1 MQNKSYTLD
10 ERSFILFAHMDELS
24 FIVATHVERATHSI
38 AKHLVGYATMQYM
51 DQGKLFVQYDRRE
64 YSLEGKWFWPCYPG
78 PYTVFHRTADCLF
91 WNHRHL
97 AFQGSLVA
105 HWMATGLWP
114 TEPQPAPTSRDWSL
128 YFDEMSRLA
137 MTPTRIAR
145 LRALNMLEGLL
156 LELAEARETPIKN
169 EPWLE
174 SVLTE
179 MSQEGADYTK
189 IARTQG
195 MALSTFRR
203 RFLKATGT
211 SVHQHTL
218 QTRATKAR
226 TMLIETDLPIKA
238 IADSLG
244 YQNVFY
250 FSRQFKQL
258 IGVSPAQFRAS
269 K

>member
-1 MQNKSYTLD
+1 
-10 ERSFILFAHMDELS
+10 MDDLS
-24 FIVATHVERATHSI
+24 FIVATHVEHATHSI

-51 DQGKLFVQYDRRE
+51 NQGKLFIQYDRRE
-64 YSLEGKWFWPCYPG
+64 YVIEGQWFWPCYPG
-78 PYTVFHRTADCLF
+78 PYTVFRLTPDCKS
-91 WNHRHL
+91 WSHRHL
-97 AFQGSLVA
+97 AFQGPLVA
-105 HWMATGLWP
+105 QWVANGLWP
-114 TEPQPAPTSRDWSL
+114 TEPQPAPKTRNWAE

-137 MTPTRIAR
+137 MTPTRLAR

-156 LELAEARETPIKN
+156 LELAEARETPIRA

-174 SVLTE
+174 SILAQLG
-179 MSQEGADYTK
+179 QEGADYAQ
-189 IARTQG
+189 IAHRQG
-195 MALSTFRR
+195 IALSTFRR

-218 QTRATKAR
+218 LTRASKAR

-258 IGVSPAQFRAS
+258 IGVSPARFRAS
-269 K
+269 R